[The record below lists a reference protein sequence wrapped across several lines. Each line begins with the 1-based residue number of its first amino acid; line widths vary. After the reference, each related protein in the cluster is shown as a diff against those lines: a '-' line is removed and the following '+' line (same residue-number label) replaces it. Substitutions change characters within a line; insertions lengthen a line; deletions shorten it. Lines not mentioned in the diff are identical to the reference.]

1 MLIMVEPV
9 SMCVT
14 CLFCVVVSNDT
25 DGSKKR
31 EKNVGRCH
39 VAVGV
44 EWW

>member
-9 SMCVT
+9 SVCVT

-25 DGSKKR
+25 DGKK

-39 VAVGV
+39 VAVGL
-44 EWW
+44 EQW